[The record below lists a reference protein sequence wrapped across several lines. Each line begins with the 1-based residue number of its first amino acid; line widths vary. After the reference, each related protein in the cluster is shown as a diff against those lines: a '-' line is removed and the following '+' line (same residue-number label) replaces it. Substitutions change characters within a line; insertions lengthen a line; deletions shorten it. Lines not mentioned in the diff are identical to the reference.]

1 MQYHKAAFLGQER
14 SRKAQMKLFEYTGF
28 SMLTYTIKKG
38 TSGFEPVGEEMLVGT
53 LNNGKELILFI
64 CDHDGYAKAQS
75 KSMTI
80 EEGNKIVEKMVVD
93 GFTKFD
99 GEIKTV
105 I

>member
-14 SRKAQMKLFEYTGF
+14 SRKAQMKLFEYTGL

-93 GFTKFD
+93 GFTKFE

>member
-38 TSGFEPVGEEMLVGT
+38 SSGFEPVGEEMLVGN
-53 LNNGKELILFI
+53 LNNGREIIIFI
-64 CDHDGYAKAQS
+64 CDNDGYAKAQS

-80 EEGNKIVEKMVVD
+80 DEGNKIVEKMIFD

>member
-38 TSGFEPVGEEMLVGT
+38 SSGFEPVGEEMLVGN
-53 LNNGKELILFI
+53 LNNGREIIIFI
-64 CDHDGYAKAQS
+64 CDNDGYAKAQS

-80 EEGNKIVEKMVVD
+80 DEGNKIVKKMVFD
-93 GFTKFD
+93 GFIKFD

>member
-38 TSGFEPVGEEMLVGT
+38 SSGFEPVGEEMLVGNLT
-53 LNNGKELILFI
+53 NGREIIIFI
-64 CDHDGYAKAQS
+64 CDKDGYAKAQS

-80 EEGNKIVEKMVVD
+80 DEGNKIVEKMVFD
-93 GFTKFD
+93 GFIKFD

>member
-38 TSGFEPVGEEMLVGT
+38 SSGFEPVGEEMLVGN
-53 LNNGKELILFI
+53 LNNGREMILFI
-64 CDHDGYAKAQS
+64 CDKDGYAKAQS

-80 EEGNKIVEKMVVD
+80 EDGNKLVEKMVLD
-93 GFTKFD
+93 GFIKFE

>member
-1 MQYHKAAFLGQER
+1 MQYHKAAVLGQER

-38 TSGFEPVGEEMLVGT
+38 ISGFEPVGEEMLLGT
-53 LNNGKELILFI
+53 LTNGKELILFI
-64 CDHDGYAKAQS
+64 CDNDGYAKAQS
-75 KSMTI
+75 KSMTM
-80 EEGNKIVEKMVVD
+80 EEGNNILEKMIAD

>member
-38 TSGFEPVGEEMLVGT
+38 SSGFEPVGEEMLVGN
-53 LNNGKELILFI
+53 LNNGREIIIFI
-64 CDHDGYAKAQS
+64 CDKDGYAKAQS

-80 EEGNKIVEKMVVD
+80 DEGNKIVEKMIFD

>member
-80 EEGNKIVEKMVVD
+80 EEGNKIVEKLVVD
-93 GFTKFD
+93 GFTKFE

>member
-38 TSGFEPVGEEMLVGT
+38 SSGFEPVGEEMLVGN
-53 LNNGKELILFI
+53 LNNGREIIIFI
-64 CDHDGYAKAQS
+64 CDNDGYAKAQS

-80 EEGNKIVEKMVVD
+80 DQGNKIVEKMVFD
-93 GFTKFD
+93 GFIKFD

>member
-38 TSGFEPVGEEMLVGT
+38 SSGFEPVGEEMLVGN
-53 LNNGKELILFI
+53 LNNGMEIIIFI
-64 CDHDGYAKAQS
+64 CDKDGYAKAQS
-75 KSMTI
+75 KSMKI
-80 EEGNKIVEKMVVD
+80 DEGNKIVEKMIFD
-93 GFTKFD
+93 GFIKFD